1 MGGKI
6 CVDEM
11 LSLWDQEVQ
20 EGLLYV
26 TIGKAVVQYAEQ
38 LKGSLLREAMHDEAV
53 SILAEIYRML
63 QDPELDDEACM
74 ERIESILMLYARRL
88 DLLPQRHAEQ
98 D

>member
-1 MGGKI
+1 M
-6 CVDEM
+6 DEM
-11 LSLWDQEVQ
+11 LSLWDQEVK

-38 LKGSLLREAMHDEAV
+38 LKGALLRDAMHDEAV
-53 SILAEIYRML
+53 SILAEIYRIL
-63 QDPELDDEACM
+63 QDQELDDEACM
-74 ERIESILMLYARRL
+74 ERIESILMLHARRL

>member
-1 MGGKI
+1 M
-6 CVDEM
+6 DEM
-11 LSLWDQEVQ
+11 LSLWDQEVK

-38 LKGSLLREAMHDEAV
+38 LKGALLRDAMHDEAV
-53 SILAEIYRML
+53 SILAEIYRIL
-63 QDPELDDEACM
+63 QDQALDDEACM
-74 ERIESILMLYARRL
+74 ERIESILMLYARGL

>member
-1 MGGKI
+1 M
-6 CVDEM
+6 DEM

-38 LKGSLLREAMHDEAV
+38 LKGSLLRETMHDEAV

-74 ERIESILMLYARRL
+74 ERIESILMLYAQRL

>member
-1 MGGKI
+1 M
-6 CVDEM
+6 DEM
-11 LSLWDQEVQ
+11 LSLWDQEVK

-38 LKGSLLREAMHDEAV
+38 LKGALLRDAMHDEAV
-53 SILAEIYRML
+53 SILAEIYRIL
-63 QDPELDDEACM
+63 QDQELDDEACM
-74 ERIESILMLYARRL
+74 ERIESILMPYARRL